1 MVVLVVG
8 VVFKERGTPVPW
20 SAWFFASSLPW
31 SHSDLR
37 QPKRVQNFA
46 PFAFFLL
53 VLGVVAIV
61 VLASREIVLPSRA
74 ALFFVVSSPRDSVAS
89 GTQKALN
96 PG

>member
-1 MVVLVVG
+1 
-8 VVFKERGTPVPW
+8 
-20 SAWFFASSLPW
+20 
-31 SHSDLR
+31 
-37 QPKRVQNFA
+37 
-46 PFAFFLL
+46 
-53 VLGVVAIV
+53 